1 MHVQKKRV
9 RETKL
14 ISKTLRANTQ
24 ILFILLIGLMKISLS
39 RAVGTGMAQGH
50 YPPPIF

>member
-14 ISKTLRANTQ
+14 INKTLRANTQ

-39 RAVGTGMAQGH
+39 KGAFKNYVDKMR
-50 YPPPIF
+50 